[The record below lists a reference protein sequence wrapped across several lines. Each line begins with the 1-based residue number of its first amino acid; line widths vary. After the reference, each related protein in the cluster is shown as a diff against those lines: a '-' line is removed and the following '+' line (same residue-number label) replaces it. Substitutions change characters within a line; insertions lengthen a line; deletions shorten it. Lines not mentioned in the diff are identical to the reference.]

1 MISGTPDKNN
11 KMWNADKQKPEKQK
25 LIFSTRYILQN
36 LQKIKHFKEELLK
49 GSKEQKRTEL
59 FIENIIQIYPSFA
72 FKTVKMRWG
81 LIADE
86 DQSEKH
92 QAYKLYFYF
101 SGLNLNIFL
110 VYYSLHR
117 KGRYFSFKTE
127 TEKKD
132 NSRHFLREERSWFI
146 KIATQQNIC
155 LICIIKNTE
164 KFVSVIIIVGNQIQ
178 FNKKSLVFHMVG
190 ATNFLMK

>member
-25 LIFSTRYILQN
+25 IIFSTRYILQN

-59 FIENIIQIYPSFA
+59 LIENIIQTYPSFA
-72 FKTVKMRWG
+72 FKTVRMRWG

-86 DQSEKH
+86 DQSEKRH
-92 QAYKLYFYF
+92 AYKLYFYL

-127 TEKKD
+127 TEKK
-132 NSRHFLREERSWFI
+132 RYLKALFKGRKVMI
-146 KIATQQNIC
+146 Y
-155 LICIIKNTE
+155 
-164 KFVSVIIIVGNQIQ
+164 
-178 FNKKSLVFHMVG
+178 
-190 ATNFLMK
+190 